1 MAKAIIAYLASRN
14 PNNKEVIR
22 VYDFGLNSEQQ
33 TVNLTFL
40 YRHHEYTKPVET
52 LITNQ
57 YDIPTHTGERY
68 IVINNLVY
76 FIDDIKDV
84 NGVWN
89 Y

>member
-1 MAKAIIAYLASRN
+1 MAQSVIAYLSSRN
-14 PNNKEVIR
+14 PNNKEVLRI
-22 VYDFGLNSEQQ
+22 YDLGLDDENK
-33 TVNLTFL
+33 TVTLTFL
-40 YRHHEYTKPVET
+40 YHHHEYTKPIET

-68 IVINNLVY
+68 IVVNNYVY
-76 FIDDIKDV
+76 FIDDIEDV